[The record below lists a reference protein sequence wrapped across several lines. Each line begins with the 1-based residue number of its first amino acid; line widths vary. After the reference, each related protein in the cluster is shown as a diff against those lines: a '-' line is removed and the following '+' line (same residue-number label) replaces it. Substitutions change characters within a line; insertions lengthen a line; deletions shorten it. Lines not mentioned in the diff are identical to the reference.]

1 MKIKVKDIMPNPFR
15 DIKHYPIDREKVEIL
30 KSTIQETSFWDNLI
44 CRKSTDNQGKYQIA
58 YGHHR
63 LIALQEL
70 KFETIDIPVVDLT
83 DSDMIKIM
91 ADENLD
97 YYKSNP
103 LVVIETVRAAKAFI
117 DGELAKYEDYDKLPE
132 SLIKLLK
139 TGSAKQDLI
148 AFANVKSKGSGQTTI
163 LKFLG
168 KHWKQWMIQ
177 DALDTIRR
185 ETLPANEGGVSKKAV
200 ETLPSLEHTSRFK
213 KASEK
218 YRLTKPAQERLAKEV
233 VDKKINVHDIEK
245 YAQKRSLGVETPKAK
260 TKEEDRD
267 FVEMEQLL
275 CRIERKSNQL
285 SNDIASFNTKAE
297 ELNAKQIQC
306 LQSLFISN
314 TFLTLLPECKK
325 LLKLFGTKGI

>member
-1 MKIKVKDIMPNPFR
+1 MKIKVKDIVANPFR
-15 DIKHYPIDREKVEIL
+15 DISHYPIDREKVDVL

-44 CRKSTDNQGKYQIA
+44 CRKHPSIAGKYQIA

-70 KFETIDIPVVDLT
+70 KIELIDIPVIDLS

-117 DGELAKYEDYDKLPE
+117 DGELAKYETWDSAMANRFISHIIDGAK
-132 SLIKLLK
+132 SFSNIKR
-139 TGSAKQDLI
+139 D
-148 AFANVKSKGSGQTTI
+148 GSGQTTI

-185 ETLPANEGGVSKKAV
+185 ETLPASEGGVSKKAI

-213 KASEK
+213 KAAKK
-218 YRLTKPAQERLAKEV
+218 YRLSKPAQERLAKEAV
-233 VDKKINVHDIEK
+233 KQKISANDFDGF
-245 YAQKRSLGVETPKAK
+245 AQKRALGVETPKAK
-260 TKEEDRD
+260 SSEEDKEFIR
-267 FVEMEQLL
+267 MEKLL
-275 CRIERKSNQL
+275 LRIERKSSQL
-285 SNDIASFNTKAE
+285 SNDIASFNTTAE
-297 ELNAKQIQC
+297 ALNAKQVRC

-325 LLKLFGTKGI
+325 LLKLFGVKGI